1 MLGLGLRSSQSA
13 GSSAAP
19 PAPSFATL
27 LSSDF
32 NIALSSSQK
41 TQGANPIGGDVLTI
55 NPYTTG
61 GSVRKAVLPAN
72 WAQGYEAVTGTA
84 NTLVANDITSVGVW
98 DTKVVDGVTENIYP
112 LSWTNGLGSTSSAG
126 TGPQGPPTSRTDS
139 TVDTT
144 ASDNGRYIYSESS
157 SAQSGYSNSNS
168 SRVFL
173 VRTPGINFS
182 SVMSSTSNV
191 VRVEMQAHGFGQR
204 IGKLQVWMDD
214 ASTSNTTTAVKVFE
228 HDGFDQPLIS
238 SPYNILNFEV
248 DTIDLPG
255 SGSIDV
261 RTTDSSFY
269 FYIVHEPG
277 SEGSAFTADLAID
290 NFFIE
295 EVS

>member
-41 TQGANPIGGDVLTI
+41 TETTPRLGGDLLTI
-55 NPYTTG
+55 NPYNT
-61 GSVRKAVLPAN
+61 SSLVRKAVLPAN

-84 NTLVANDITSVGVW
+84 NPLVANDITSVGVW

-112 LSWTNGLGSTSSAG
+112 LSWINGLGGTSSSN

-144 ASDNGRYIYSESS
+144 ASANGRYIYSESS
-157 SAQSGYSNSNS
+157 SAQSGYSTDNS

-182 SVMSSTSNV
+182 SAMSSTSNV

-204 IGKLQVWMDD
+204 IGKLQVWVDD

-228 HDGFDQPLIS
+228 YDGFDQSLTT
-238 SPYNILNFEV
+238 SPYNVLNFEV

-261 RTTDSSFY
+261 RTTDSNFY
-269 FYIVHEPG
+269 FYIVHEPA
-277 SEGSAFTADLAID
+277 SEGFVFTADLAID